1 VVPRRKPRAI
11 WNVSHDALRS
21 QRVVASGPCA
31 ASERAGKLL
40 LHQTA
45 NAKCLIF
52 VLNAGAQRSDKARY
66 CARLNDDLCGNG
78 QRRQAAGVAASKVIR
93 VPVPMAAFGGKA
105 DMIQLCSDVCF

>member
-1 VVPRRKPRAI
+1 MSVTMRCVLSVLWQVARAPR
-11 WNVSHDALRS
+11 VSARGS
-21 QRVVASGPCA
+21 YYCT
-31 ASERAGKLL
+31 K
-40 LHQTA
+40 TA

-105 DMIQLCSDVCF
+105 DMVQT